1 MPTPITNYQLFQ
13 LQADLQALLGDLSG
27 TRFSIAQLNDAINFA
42 IKEMNTLMGYT
53 YFEVIIP
60 QTYNGP
66 AYAHT
71 PAYIGD
77 QKAAGVPTWVPFS
90 FYGLYPDN
98 VTTYDLTDYIEVKT
112 CLFGYA
118 TLNYGSWPTTP
129 PFGNATIPLNKTNME
144 DENVYNPNWRTTYG
158 VPQRW
163 DFYDSSRIV
172 VFPQPFPQ
180 QVSNNQNGYLIVGY
194 VQQPQLLSNPSD
206 YIDNRIPDRVQQYT
220 KYAAASWLLSLDQSD
235 TTSLATAKM
244 YMDTFVQLLN
254 SKSVTP

>member
-13 LQADLQALLGDLSG
+13 LQTDLQALLGDLSG

-77 QKAAGVPTWVPFS
+77 QNAKTVPTWVPFS
-90 FYGLYPDN
+90 FYGIYPDN

-112 CLFGYA
+112 CLFGYGA
-118 TLNYGSWPTTP
+118 LNYGSWPSVP
-129 PFGNATIPLNKTNME
+129 PFTNATIPLNKTNME
-144 DENVYNPNWRTTYG
+144 QEDIYNPNWRTTYG

-163 DFYDSSRIV
+163 DFYDSSRVV

-180 QVSNNQNGYLIVGY
+180 QASNNQNGYLVVGY